1 MRGFHN
7 PFFGKSLLKQPV
19 FQGPVLTSPH
29 LDSEENSIG
38 NEDHD
43 TTLDLGDSEIGTHF
57 NDVFFFGKSMEQP
70 KSHGWWHSG

>member
-29 LDSEENSIG
+29 LDSEENSSG

-57 NDVFFFGKSMEQP
+57 NDVFFFFGKSMEKP
-70 KSHGWWHSG
+70 KSHG